1 MKLQIKLIILFILIN
16 KISFSQI
23 DMSFPENTGY
33 DVSSLKDY
41 LDVSDDPFEGIYSYN
56 NGGRDAGLA
65 IIKDADS
72 DGSYI
77 EVSLSEYTKY
87 YTDPQTCENTEFRK
101 VYIGDIDGYFTPD
114 LSFENVNDDI
124 LIWESY
130 SNYLL
135 NSSFTDISMSKFKVK
150 YSKNFS
156 NLLITDITKIPD
168 TYGECISPKKW
179 WADRIDN
186 EGRAPTYEMK
196 KIYPNSTSVVNNDR
210 VKKNKKNDDWK
221 GNGSGL
227 IISKLG
233 HIVTNY
239 HVIENAS
246 SIEIEYKND
255 QGLKSYK
262 ATVSV
267 IDEAN
272 DLAIIKITDEGF
284 DEFESTPNYNFDT
297 DVSNVGSKVFVYG
310 YPLALNLMGKEI
322 KVTDGMIN
330 SKTGIQGDVKSY
342 QISNPIQPGNS
353 GGPLFNDNGSF
364 IGVITSGL
372 KKEVADNVGYSTKS
386 SYVMNLISSL
396 DEKIDVPSSYT
407 IRFLSTEKQ
416 IKRLSEYVV
425 LIKVK

>member
-156 NLLITDITKIPD
+156 TITIPRFS
-168 TYGECISPKKW
+168 YS
-179 WADRIDN
+179 R
-186 EGRAPTYEMK
+186 
-196 KIYPNSTSVVNNDR
+196 SSV
-210 VKKNKKNDDWK
+210 
-221 GNGSGL
+221 
-227 IISKLG
+227 
-233 HIVTNY
+233 
-239 HVIENAS
+239 
-246 SIEIEYKND
+246 
-255 QGLKSYK
+255 
-262 ATVSV
+262 
-267 IDEAN
+267 
-272 DLAIIKITDEGF
+272 
-284 DEFESTPNYNFDT
+284 
-297 DVSNVGSKVFVYG
+297 
-310 YPLALNLMGKEI
+310 
-322 KVTDGMIN
+322 
-330 SKTGIQGDVKSY
+330 
-342 QISNPIQPGNS
+342 
-353 GGPLFNDNGSF
+353 
-364 IGVITSGL
+364 
-372 KKEVADNVGYSTKS
+372 
-386 SYVMNLISSL
+386 
-396 DEKIDVPSSYT
+396 
-407 IRFLSTEKQ
+407 
-416 IKRLSEYVV
+416 
-425 LIKVK
+425 

>member
-1 MKLQIKLIILFILIN
+1 MKFQIKLIFLFILIN

-41 LDVSDDPFEGIYSYN
+41 LDVTDDPFEGIYSYRV
-56 NGGRDAGLA
+56 GDRDAGFA
-65 IIKDADS
+65 IIKDPDN

-77 EVSLSEYTKY
+77 EVSLSEYIKTY
-87 YTDPQTCENTEFRK
+87 VDPQTCKDTEFRK
-101 VYIGDIDGYFTPD
+101 VYIGDIDGYLTPD

-124 LIWESY
+124 LIWETY
-130 SNYLL
+130 SNDLL
-135 NSSFTDISMSKFKVK
+135 NSSFTDISMTKHKAKF
-150 YSKNFS
+150 SKNFS
-156 NLLITDITKIPD
+156 TVSITDITKIPD
-168 TYGECISPKKW
+168 TYGKCLSPKKW
-179 WADRIDN
+179 YDKYI
-186 EGRAPTYEMK
+186 EGRKPTYELK
-196 KIYPNSTSVVNNDR
+196 KIYPNSKSVGNSDR
-210 VKKNKKNDDWK
+210 VKKNKKKDDWK

-246 SIEIEYKND
+246 SIEIEYKNE

-272 DLAIIKITDEGF
+272 DLAIIKITDDGF

-372 KKEVADNVGYSTKS
+372 KKEVADNVAYSTKS

-396 DEKIDVPSSYT
+396 DEKIDLPSSYT

-416 IKRLSEYVV
+416 IKKLSEYVV
-425 LIKVK
+425 LIKIK